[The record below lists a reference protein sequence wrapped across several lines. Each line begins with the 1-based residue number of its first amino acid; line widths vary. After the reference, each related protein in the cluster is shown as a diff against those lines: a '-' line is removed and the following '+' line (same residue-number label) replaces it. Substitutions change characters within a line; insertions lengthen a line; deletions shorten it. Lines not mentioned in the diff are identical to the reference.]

1 MVTKLD
7 NPELAA
13 DKRADQTALIYIGI
27 FTFLSWVILSNS
39 DHLEN
44 LRDGVPGP
52 WVEPWLTQGTSHIA
66 ILIVIAC
73 VPILLSRFPLTL
85 ENWKRRIP
93 VYIAG
98 FAVFGAAHIFLMM
111 VLRGL
116 SFPVIL
122 GRAHEQSLWKLGL
135 WIYELPKDGYTY
147 LLVLSVFLTGRH
159 IEQLRLEA
167 ANAKKEARETGRL
180 RLKSG
185 GRILFLN
192 ADEILRAQA
201 ASNYVDIKT
210 PSGQHFIRMT
220 LTSLE
225 RLIREA
231 GETHVRVHRSHLV
244 NRSKI
249 REVSPQSDGRLF
261 ITLEN
266 GARLPVGQ
274 KYKADLATHD
284 VF

>member
-1 MVTKLD
+1 MVTTPE
-7 NPELAA
+7 NPERAA
-13 DKRADQTALIYIGI
+13 DKRADQTAFLYIVI

-39 DHLEN
+39 DYLEK
-44 LRDGVPGP
+44 LRDGLRRP
-52 WVEPWLTQGTSHIA
+52 WFEPWLIQGTSHIA

-73 VPILLSRFPLTL
+73 IPGLLSRFPLSL

-93 VYIAG
+93 IYMAG
-98 FAVFGAAHIFLMM
+98 FGLFGATHIILMM
-111 VLRGL
+111 VLRTL
-116 SFPVIL
+116 SFPILL
-122 GRAHEQSLWKLGL
+122 GRDHEQSLLRLGL

-147 LLVLSVFLTGRH
+147 LLVLSVFLTARH

-167 ANAKKEARETGRL
+167 ANAKQEARETGRL

-185 GRILFLN
+185 GRVLFLK
-192 ADEILRAQA
+192 AGEILRAEA

-225 RLIREA
+225 KLILEA

-261 ITLEN
+261 VTLEN
-266 GARLPVGQ
+266 GASLPVGQ
-274 KYKADLATHD
+274 KYKADLAI
-284 VF
+284 

>member
-1 MVTKLD
+1 MVTKLE
-7 NPELAA
+7 NPERAA
-13 DKRADQTALIYIGI
+13 DKRADRTAFLYIVI

-39 DHLEN
+39 DYLEN
-44 LRDGVPGP
+44 LRDGLRRL
-52 WVEPWLTQGTSHIA
+52 WFEPWLIQGTSHIA

-73 VPILLSRFPLTL
+73 IPGLLSRFPLSL

-93 VYIAG
+93 VYMAG
-98 FAVFGAAHIFLMM
+98 FALFGATHIILMM
-111 VLRGL
+111 LLRTL
-116 SFPVIL
+116 SFPILL
-122 GRAHEQSLWKLGL
+122 GRAHEQSLWRLGL

-147 LLVLSVFLTGRH
+147 LLVLSVFLTARH

-167 ANAKKEARETGRL
+167 ANAKQEARETGRL

-185 GRILFLN
+185 GRVLFLK
-192 ADEILRAQA
+192 AGEILRAEA

-225 RLIREA
+225 KLIREA

-261 ITLEN
+261 VTLEN
-266 GARLPVGQ
+266 GASLPVGQ
-274 KYKADLATHD
+274 KYKADLA
-284 VF
+284 V